1 MYPNHYYPVWRTILR
16 KFDRYILSQLMVMF
30 GFFALVL
37 VSVYWVNNT
46 VKVFDRLI
54 SDGHSA
60 AVVLEFTLLSL
71 PNVVRSV
78 LPIAA
83 FGAAVYVTNRLSSES
98 ELTVMQATGFS
109 PWRLAW
115 PVIVFG
121 VITAT
126 LMSIMTH
133 TLVPVSL
140 QQLRDRE
147 TDIAKDLYAR
157 LLRPGTFLHPA
168 KGITLYIRDISD
180 DGRLSDIFV
189 SDRRNPDV
197 SNIYTAKTAYLMR
210 DTRGTKLV
218 MVNGLVQV
226 LSTKDQLLSTTSFED
241 LSYDI
246 SALIKTR
253 TDKNRN
259 IKQIPTGELLR
270 WSGQIAEQN
279 GVSLGRVLQEAH
291 GRFQQPLL
299 CLVAALIG
307 FSTLLTAGFSRFGI
321 GRQIVFAIALL
332 VLIKLTE
339 SVMIDPVRANPNLWP
354 LIYAPTLV
362 GCLLTLGCLSYVA
375 RPPFRRVSKA
385 AHR

>member
-126 LMSIMTH
+126 MMSIMTH

-140 QQLRDRE
+140 QQLQDSE

-270 WSGQIAEQN
+270 WSGQIAEQS

-375 RPPFRRVSKA
+375 RPPYRRVSKA

>member
-1 MYPNHYYPVWRTILR
+1 MR

-126 LMSIMTH
+126 MMSIMTH

-246 SALIKTR
+246 SALIKTQ

-270 WSGQIAEQN
+270 WSGQIAEQG

>member
-1 MYPNHYYPVWRTILR
+1 MR

-60 AVVLEFTLLSL
+60 AVVLEFTVLTL

-83 FGAAVYVTNRLSSES
+83 FGAAVYVTNRLASES
-98 ELTVMQATGFS
+98 ELTVIQATGFS

-115 PVIVFG
+115 PVLVFG

-126 LMSIMTH
+126 MMSLMTH

-147 TDIAKDLYAR
+147 TDIAKDLYAQ

-189 SDRRNPDV
+189 SDQRNPEV

-210 DTRGTKLV
+210 DTLGTKLA

-226 LSTKDQLLSTTSFED
+226 LSTENQLLSTTSFDD

-253 TDKNRN
+253 TDKTRN

-270 WSGQIAEQN
+270 WPDQIAEQTN
-279 GVSLGRVLQEAH
+279 VSLGRVLQEVH

-307 FSTLLTAGFSRFGI
+307 FATLLTAGFSRFGI

-362 GCLLTLGCLSYVA
+362 GFLLTLGCLSYVA
-375 RPPFRRVSKA
+375 HPPFRRVAKA

>member
-1 MYPNHYYPVWRTILR
+1 MR

-126 LMSIMTH
+126 MMSIMTH

-226 LSTKDQLLSTTSFED
+226 LSTKNQLLSTTSFED

-253 TDKNRN
+253 TGKDRN

-270 WSGQIAEQN
+270 WSGQIAEQS

-321 GRQIVFAIALL
+321 GRQIVFAITLL

>member
-1 MYPNHYYPVWRTILR
+1 MR

-126 LMSIMTH
+126 MMSIMTH

-189 SDRRNPDV
+189 SERRNPDV

-270 WSGQIAEQN
+270 WSGQIAEQS

>member
-1 MYPNHYYPVWRTILR
+1 MR

-126 LMSIMTH
+126 MMSIMTH

-375 RPPFRRVSKA
+375 RPPYRRVSKA

>member
-126 LMSIMTH
+126 MMSIMTH

-246 SALIKTR
+246 SALIKAR

-354 LIYAPTLV
+354 LIYTPTLV

>member
-1 MYPNHYYPVWRTILR
+1 MCLNQDYRVWRSIVR

-60 AVVLEFTLLSL
+60 AVVLEFTVLTL

-83 FGAAVYVTNRLSSES
+83 FGAAVYVTNRLASES

-115 PVIVFG
+115 PVLVFG

-126 LMSIMTH
+126 MMSLMTH

-189 SDRRNPDV
+189 SDQRNPEV

-210 DTRGTKLV
+210 DTLGTKLA

-226 LSTKDQLLSTTSFED
+226 LSTESQLLSTTSFDD

-253 TDKNRN
+253 TDKTRN

-270 WSGQIAEQN
+270 WPDQIAEQTN
-279 GVSLGRVLQEAH
+279 VSLGRVLQEVH

-307 FSTLLTAGFSRFGI
+307 FATLLTAGFSRFGI

-354 LIYAPTLV
+354 LIYAPTLL
-362 GCLLTLGCLSYVA
+362 GFLLTLGCLSYVA
-375 RPPFRRVSKA
+375 HPPFRRVAKA

>member
-1 MYPNHYYPVWRTILR
+1 MYPNYHYPVRRTILR
-16 KFDRYILSQLMVMF
+16 KFDRYILSQLMVIF

-60 AVVLEFTLLSL
+60 AVVLEFTLLCL

-115 PVIVFG
+115 PVIIFG

-126 LMSIMTH
+126 MMSIMTH

-253 TDKNRN
+253 TDKNSN

-307 FSTLLTAGFSRFGI
+307 FSTLLTAGFSRFGV

-362 GCLLTLGCLSYVA
+362 GCLFTLGCLSYVA

>member
-1 MYPNHYYPVWRTILR
+1 MCPNQDYRVWRSIVR

-60 AVVLEFTLLSL
+60 AVVLEFTVLTL

-83 FGAAVYVTNRLSSES
+83 FGAAVYVTNRLASES

-115 PVIVFG
+115 PVLVFG

-126 LMSIMTH
+126 MMSLMTH

-189 SDRRNPDV
+189 SDQRNPEV

-210 DTRGTKLV
+210 DTLGTKLA

-226 LSTKDQLLSTTSFED
+226 LSTENQLLSTTSFDD

-253 TDKNRN
+253 TDKTRN

-270 WSGQIAEQN
+270 WPDQIAEQTN
-279 GVSLGRVLQEAH
+279 VSLGRVLQEVH

-307 FSTLLTAGFSRFGI
+307 FATLLTAGFSRFGI

-332 VLIKLTE
+332 VVIKLTE

-362 GCLLTLGCLSYVA
+362 GFLLTLGCLSYVA
-375 RPPFRRVSKA
+375 HPPFRRVAKA

>member
-1 MYPNHYYPVWRTILR
+1 MR

-60 AVVLEFTLLSL
+60 AVVLEFTVLTL

-83 FGAAVYVTNRLSSES
+83 FGAAVYVTNRLASES

-115 PVIVFG
+115 PVLVFG

-126 LMSIMTH
+126 MMSLMTH

-189 SDRRNPDV
+189 SDQRNPEV

-210 DTRGTKLV
+210 DTLGTKLA

-226 LSTKDQLLSTTSFED
+226 LSTENQLLSTTSFDD

-253 TDKNRN
+253 TDKTRN

-270 WSGQIAEQN
+270 WPDQIAEQTN
-279 GVSLGRVLQEAH
+279 VSLGRVLQEVH

-307 FSTLLTAGFSRFGI
+307 FATLLTAGFSRFGI

-354 LIYAPTLV
+354 LIYAPTLA
-362 GCLLTLGCLSYVA
+362 GFLLTLGCLSYVA
-375 RPPFRRVSKA
+375 HPPFRRVAKA

>member
-1 MYPNHYYPVWRTILR
+1 MR

-126 LMSIMTH
+126 MMSIMTH

-246 SALIKTR
+246 SALIKTQ

-270 WSGQIAEQN
+270 WSGQIAEQS

>member
-60 AVVLEFTLLSL
+60 AVVLEVTLLSL

-168 KGITLYIRDISD
+168 KGITLYIRDISN

>member
-1 MYPNHYYPVWRTILR
+1 MCPNQDYRVWRSIVR

-60 AVVLEFTLLSL
+60 AVVLEFTVLTL

-83 FGAAVYVTNRLSSES
+83 FGVAVYVTNRLASES
-98 ELTVMQATGFS
+98 ELTVIQATGFS

-115 PVIVFG
+115 PVLVFG

-126 LMSIMTH
+126 MMSLMTH

-189 SDRRNPDV
+189 SDQRNPEV

-210 DTRGTKLV
+210 DTLGTKLA

-226 LSTKDQLLSTTSFED
+226 LSTENQLLSTTSFDD

-253 TDKNRN
+253 TDKTRN

-270 WSGQIAEQN
+270 WPDQIAEQTN
-279 GVSLGRVLQEAH
+279 VSLGRVLQEVH

-307 FSTLLTAGFSRFGI
+307 FATLLTAGFSRFGI

-362 GCLLTLGCLSYVA
+362 GFLLTLGCLSYVA
-375 RPPFRRVSKA
+375 HPPFRRVAKA

>member
-126 LMSIMTH
+126 MMSIMTH

-246 SALIKTR
+246 SALIKTQ

-270 WSGQIAEQN
+270 WSGQIAEQS

-375 RPPFRRVSKA
+375 RPPYRRVSKA

>member
-115 PVIVFG
+115 PVTVFG

-126 LMSIMTH
+126 MMSIMTH

-362 GCLLTLGCLSYVA
+362 GCLFTFGCLSYVA

>member
-1 MYPNHYYPVWRTILR
+1 MR

-60 AVVLEFTLLSL
+60 AVVLEFTVLTL

-83 FGAAVYVTNRLSSES
+83 FGAAVYVTNRLTSES

-115 PVIVFG
+115 PVLVFG

-126 LMSIMTH
+126 MMSLMTH

-189 SDRRNPDV
+189 SDQRNPEV

-210 DTRGTKLV
+210 DTLGMKLA

-226 LSTKDQLLSTTSFED
+226 LSTENQLLSTTSFDD

-253 TDKNRN
+253 TDKTRN

-270 WSGQIAEQN
+270 WPDQIAEQTN
-279 GVSLGRVLQEAH
+279 VSLGRVLQEVH

-307 FSTLLTAGFSRFGI
+307 FATLLTAGFSRFGI

-362 GCLLTLGCLSYVA
+362 GFLLTLGCLSYVA
-375 RPPFRRVSKA
+375 HPPFRRVAKA

>member
-1 MYPNHYYPVWRTILR
+1 MYPNYYYPVWRTILR

-37 VSVYWVNNT
+37 VSVYWLNNT

-126 LMSIMTH
+126 MMSIMTH

-270 WSGQIAEQN
+270 WSSQIAEQN
-279 GVSLGRVLQEAH
+279 GVSLGRVLQEVH

-362 GCLLTLGCLSYVA
+362 GCLFTLGCFSYVA